1 MNEGNDENIKITFS
15 EIELRFTLTG
25 WSDLVE
31 KGWNLRYLSKIGFKI
46 LNKGHRYG
54 PYLMGLFDL
63 RIIKKDK

>member
-31 KGWNLRYLSKIGFKI
+31 KG
-46 LNKGHRYG
+46 
-54 PYLMGLFDL
+54 
-63 RIIKKDK
+63 